1 MKSPFISCSNL
12 SISKWFFPVFL
23 FLLLTRLSFA
33 ASDLTITNLSWSPE
47 QVSPGNLVT
56 FSATV
61 RNNGPDAVTDSF
73 YVGFQVN
80 SSSIITPGIVVRNPI
95 ASGASTIVTTTWT
108 AVEGTSDIKAIAD
121 VTNRIAESSEI
132 NNEIT
137 GVLPVVVY
145 AADYVVDSIQLNFSS
160 AVVGSS
166 NTVTVSVKNI
176 GGGSTALTSTVGLY
190 IDGNP
195 LSPKSIS
202 GLSSGSSANVTFSWT
217 VSSGN
222 HTFRAVCDNGNTITE
237 TNELNNEKTSSAS
250 IPYPDYIV
258 SPISII
264 PKEQIIGES
273 VTAEVYIKNN
283 GPVGSSLST
292 QVRFLVDGI
301 SQNSSIISGLS
312 AGDSTAVAFSWT
324 VTRGSHV
331 FRFVVDSTN
340 TTPESDETNNSSTR
354 TFEPALPD
362 LQITSLTYSP
372 ANPLEGETVTLYA
385 QVENKGSGGDIT
397 NHSVTFFVDGNILG
411 TPSISKDIGLGRRAH
426 AFVNADFEQ
435 NSLTNWTSTGSYPKP
450 TLMKRSGS
458 PFDSMYAEMAQ
469 TSYTTSPAYLTS
481 SAFTVSDSTLTFD
494 AYTSNNLNGIVEI
507 VNASQTVLKSISPA
521 ASTWKPYVVDI
532 RDLMGQSVHIRMKVS
547 HNALVRMDNIRMGQN
562 ASAVYVT
569 EVPYYS
575 WTAQVGT
582 HILRAVVDSVN
593 NVMESNESNQA
604 IQIPITIGRA
614 DYVVTDISW
623 DPSLFKVGSTLPCTV
638 TVQNQGTYGTAK
650 SSSVQLFI
658 GSTSL
663 SRPLSPLAAGAT
675 GKAVFTWTAQVS
687 GTTTLQA
694 TCDAGGVVDESNET
708 NNIYTEDITILY
720 PDYTVGPI
728 SITPSEQIIGRND
741 TVRAYVK
748 NSGSTGTVIG
758 SQVQLIVD
766 GVIRTT
772 SSLSGLNAGDSAL
785 ASFNWTVTRGSHELV
800 IKVDTLNTIIESN
813 ETNNQSTRSFE
824 PALPDLQITGISWVP
839 QNPLEGQSVTL
850 YAQVENRG
858 EGGDITDYKVKM
870 SV

>member
-1 MKSPFISCSNL
+1 MTQDIGIGSRASAFLNADFEQSSWVNWTTSGSYVRNTLVKRTGSPADSIYGELSQTSYTTSSAYLTSSVFTVNDTILTFDAYTSNATNGRVELISGSSTVVKTITLNASVWYPYVVDLREYIGQSLRLRAAVSHNTTVNLDNIRMGQSPSSIYVVNVPSYNWTAAVGTHTLSAWVDTANNVVESNESNQTFQNTITIAQADYVITDISWDPALFRVGSNL
-12 SISKWFFPVFL
+12 PCTVTVKNQGVANTTVTSSVQLYFG
-23 FLLLTRLSFA
+23 S
-33 ASDLTITNLSWSPE
+33 TIQSRTI
-47 QVSPGNLVT
+47 
-56 FSATV
+56 
-61 RNNGPDAVTDSF
+61 NGL
-73 YVGFQVN
+73 
-80 SSSIITPGIVVRNPI
+80 
-95 ASGASTIVTTTWT
+95 ASGASSKVVFTWSSQVSDTTTLQAT
-108 AVEGTSDIKAIAD
+108 CDATGLI
-121 VTNRIAESSEI
+121 NES
-132 NNEIT
+132 N
-137 GVLPVVVY
+137 
-145 AADYVVDSIQLNFSS
+145 
-160 AVVGSS
+160 
-166 NTVTVSVKNI
+166 
-176 GGGSTALTSTVGLY
+176 
-190 IDGNP
+190 
-195 LSPKSIS
+195 
-202 GLSSGSSANVTFSWT
+202 
-217 VSSGN
+217 
-222 HTFRAVCDNGNTITE
+222 E
-237 TNELNNEKTSSAS
+237 TNNVFSEKIV

-694 TCDAGGVVDESNET
+694 TCDASGVIDESNET
-708 NNIYTEDITILY
+708 NNIYTEDITISY

-728 SITPSEQIIGRND
+728 SITPRVSR
-741 TVRAYVK
+741 
-748 NSGSTGTVIG
+748 
-758 SQVQLIVD
+758 
-766 GVIRTT
+766 
-772 SSLSGLNAGDSAL
+772 SSAEML
-785 ASFNWTVTRGSHELV
+785 H
-800 IKVDTLNTIIESN
+800 
-813 ETNNQSTRSFE
+813 
-824 PALPDLQITGISWVP
+824 
-839 QNPLEGQSVTL
+839 
-850 YAQVENRG
+850 
-858 EGGDITDYKVKM
+858 
-870 SV
+870 